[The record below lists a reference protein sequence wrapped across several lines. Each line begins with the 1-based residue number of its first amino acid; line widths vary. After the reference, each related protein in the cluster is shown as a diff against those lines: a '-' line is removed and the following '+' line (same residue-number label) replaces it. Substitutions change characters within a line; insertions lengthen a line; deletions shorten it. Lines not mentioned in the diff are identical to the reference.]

1 MQNGQSYKR
10 HKMIKEKDKN
20 SRNETNVKTTP
31 NSQKPDGKNPTEIK
45 WLTIQKPKKETN
57 TEIYKLAKEQKTT
70 SKNIQTNIF
79 YRHA

>member
-1 MQNGQSYKR
+1 MA
-10 HKMIKEKDKN
+10 DD
-20 SRNETNVKTTP
+20 TKT
-31 NSQKPDGKNPTEIK
+31 
-45 WLTIQKPKKETN
+45 KKETN